1 MVIAVTAMSIAATAT
16 HFITGNLRE
25 NMSERFIIEDVWF
38 KTSEIAICLRNV
50 GKTSIGISAIYVNH
64 ASQSFTPSGFA
75 LEVSEHRWL
84 NVTYNWDSNSTYH
97 ISSVSSR
104 GAKSTD
110 YYRSPSS

>member
-50 GKTSIGISAIYVNH
+50 GKTSIRISAIYVNH
-64 ASQSFTPSGFA
+64 APQSFAPSGFE
-75 LEVSEHRWL
+75 LEVGEHIWL
-84 NVTYNWDSNSTYH
+84 NVTYSWDLNGTYH
-97 ISSVSSR
+97 ITSVSSR
-104 GAKSTD
+104 GAQSTD
-110 YYRSPSS
+110 YYKSPPS